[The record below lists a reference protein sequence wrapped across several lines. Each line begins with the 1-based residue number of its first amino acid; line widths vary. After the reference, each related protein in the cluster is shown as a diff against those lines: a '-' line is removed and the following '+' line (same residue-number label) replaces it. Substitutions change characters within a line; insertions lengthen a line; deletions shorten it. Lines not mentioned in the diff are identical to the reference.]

1 MSGDAELITPAEET
15 KEESN
20 TTMRIVGWV
29 SAGLAVV
36 ALGILVG
43 RELRSRYKFNRRTP
57 YDYYAN
63 AGEYEMGEY
72 GVGI

>member
-1 MSGDAELITPAEET
+1 MSDDTELITPAEET

-20 TTMRIVGWV
+20 TMRIIGWV
-29 SAGLAVV
+29 SAGLAAV